1 LKLNA
6 LLKRC
11 SKNDRKAQAEL
22 YNRYKDTLYFVSLK
36 YCRTEAEAE
45 DNLQD
50 TFLTIFQKIQT
61 YRGEGSLEGW
71 MKRIAIYK
79 AISKYK
85 SKKEVVLP
93 APEVADNDTTLE
105 PEKAA
110 LPMDILLRTIQELPD
125 QYRLVFNLYQID
137 GFSHREV
144 AKLLDISESTSKSNY
159 HRAKIL
165 LRQKITALYATYKL
179 TSYEN

>member
-1 LKLNA
+1 
-6 LLKRC
+6 
-11 SKNDRKAQAEL
+11 
-22 YNRYKDTLYFVSLK
+22 
-36 YCRTEAEAE
+36 
-45 DNLQD
+45 
-50 TFLTIFQKIQT
+50 
-61 YRGEGSLEGW
+61 

-110 LPMDILLRTIQELPD
+110 LPLDILLRTIQELPD
-125 QYRLVFNLYQID
+125 QYRLVFNLYQLD

-159 HRAKIL
+159 HRAKLL